1 MWAQACADKLA
12 AKLDYDFIYCADLQ
26 DVLYGWL
33 QLMLKYGDVWLA
45 LLVLHVFD
53 CFRQICEHSAVCY
66 DTWLWYTISF
76 VLFGLSYQLALV

>member
-1 MWAQACADKLA
+1 MLKHLCLLKITVIMWAQACADKLA

-45 LLVLHVFD
+45 LLVLQL
-53 CFRQICEHSAVCY
+53 CIAVGK
-66 DTWLWYTISF
+66 F
-76 VLFGLSYQLALV
+76 VNI